1 MANFAFALDGKV
13 DMMSLNP
20 LEMTNFEL
28 TGTIVGII
36 GVVLTLIWSR
46 SASRRRRLPDVF
58 VAAQTEEGAI
68 D

>member
-1 MANFAFALDGKV
+1 MASFAFALDGKV

-28 TGTIVGII
+28 TGTIAGIVGI
-36 GVVLTLIWSR
+36 VLTLIWSR
-46 SASRRRRLPDVF
+46 MAARRRQLPDVF
-58 VAAQTEEGAI
+58 TAHQTEEGAI